1 MAEWLWEGFESLVVL
16 DTETTGIDPARERV
30 IELAALKIT
39 PAGGEESFDLL
50 VSLPEGRRVPPVSY
64 RSLTGI
70 HLTNSSA
77 RGGAPARLEAA
88 QRLADHA
95 QRARGRCSRPTT
107 RSSTSVSFI
116 TSCAKRGWRAS
127 CGG

>member
-50 VSLPEGRRVPPVSY
+50 VSLRK
-64 RSLTGI
+64 
-70 HLTNSSA
+70 A
-77 RGGAPARLEAA
+77 AGAAVHIAP
-88 QRLADHA
+88 DGHH
-95 QRARGRCSRPTT
+95 
-107 RSSTSVSFI
+107 
-116 TSCAKRGWRAS
+116 
-127 CGG
+127 